1 MPSIT
6 TWTRLE
12 PNAAGAA
19 PADTLQARLYDP
31 LWLLTRQWQLGEF
44 QGDDAGTPLSAVLRG
59 NCAGLTR
66 YRSGPAATQPVQGEP
81 YDVRNVPLETLV
93 ERERVRPRPLSTAPE
108 RLQPAA
114 EAGQQFLRLLAREP
128 FGSRYHAAFIATF
141 PLPILSEEQRTAAG
155 RDSLRFLD
163 VMAGRV
169 PNGTTLAAAVRK
181 PTLPAGLGIEP
192 VHQTAVRHACD
203 LFLRWYDQLFSE
215 PSGDALNN
223 QAWSSER
230 MEYAFCT
237 AAPTSAD
244 PSAGETVL
252 TAREYYG
259 GTLDWYDFDL
269 SPSASLGAAADR
281 AAGKNPLPIVR
292 TVIPAPVTYRGMP
305 SPRWWEFEDSAVD
318 FGGIETE
325 PEDFARLLLVEFA
338 VTYGNDWFVIPV
350 ELPVG
355 SLCQIQSLVV
365 ADTFG
370 VRTLIPSIGASTHP
384 AASSWRM
391 FTQSIDSTA
400 GAALSSR
407 HRPDA
412 LFLAPTLLRTIEGK
426 PLEEVLFLRDEMA
439 NLAWGVER
447 LAEGLSGRSVNRR
460 EAYLEAQSRS
470 ASTGQAEE
478 QKHLTWRLATEVP
491 DYWIPLVPVQQKA
504 GESAIVFRRGAT
516 LRQDGSIRPQTA
528 QSHVLLPDPTEKLD
542 IYEEELPRE
551 GLRITRSY
559 QYSNWLDGSHLLW
572 IGRRKQPGRGEGSSG
587 LQFDV
592 AEKKEGGNS

>member
-59 NCAGLTR
+59 TCAGLTR
-66 YRSGPAATQPVQGEP
+66 FRPGPIPAQPVQGTP

-93 ERERVRPRPLSTAPE
+93 ERERVRPTSLSAAPE

-128 FGSRYHAAFIATF
+128 FGSRYHAVFIATF
-141 PLPILSEEQRTAAG
+141 PLPVLSEEQRATAG
-155 RDSLRFLD
+155 QDSLRFLD
-163 VMAGRV
+163 IMAGRV
-169 PNGTTLAAAVRK
+169 PNGTTLAAAMRQ
-181 PTLPAGLGIEP
+181 PSLPAGLGIDP
-192 VHQTAVRHACD
+192 SHQPDVRHACD
-203 LFLRWYDQLFSE
+203 LFLTWYDRLFNE
-215 PSGDALNN
+215 PSGGGND
-223 QAWSSER
+223 QTWSSDR

-237 AAPTSAD
+237 AAPTSD

-269 SPSASLGAAADR
+269 NPSASVGAAADR
-281 AAGKNPLPIVR
+281 AAGKNPLPIAR
-292 TVIPAPVTYRGMP
+292 TVIPAPVSYRGMP

-318 FGGIETE
+318 FGGIDTE
-325 PEDFARLLLVEFA
+325 PQDFARLLLVEFA
-338 VTYGNDWFVIPV
+338 VTYGNDWFVIPID
-350 ELPVG
+350 LPVG

-365 ADTFG
+365 TDTFG

-391 FTQSIDSTA
+391 FTQSIDRIAGTA
-400 GAALSSR
+400 LGSARRRA
-407 HRPDA
+407 DA

-426 PLEEVLFLRDEMA
+426 PLEEVLFLRDELA

-447 LAEGLSGRSVNRR
+447 LVEGLSGRSVNRR
-460 EAYLEAQSRS
+460 EAYLEAQNRT
-470 ASTGQAEE
+470 ASTGQTGK

-516 LRQDGSIRPQTA
+516 LRQDGSVRPQTA
-528 QSHVLLPDPTEKLD
+528 QSHVLLPNPTEKLD

-559 QYSNWLDGSHLLW
+559 QYSNWIDGSHLLW

-587 LQFDV
+587 LQCDV
-592 AEKKEGGNS
+592 AEKEGN